1 MTGNDRVAACLPA
14 STASTRSKIV
24 SPPLWALNLLNG
36 VDLPASV
43 GGLQHDGRM
52 NPQPQAWLD
61 QLPSELSEQ
70 RTILTRLLEVCEAD
84 ANIRWLLIGCSVA
97 RGAGDGL
104 SDLDLAMGVQEDRF
118 DTAVVEVCRA
128 VDHLSELVDSFHHQ
142 LPGRLA
148 RHERIFAQY
157 ANRCQVDLVVFAGEP
172 PGSVP
177 NAVVL
182 YDPGHRL
189 SASAEPQPV
198 SAGQIREW
206 AFLGWCALADLG
218 KYLRRGSLWE
228 AHERLHE
235 ARGYFWRLWAIAHDI
250 PQSQYGLTSVLD
262 YAPEQLPA
270 AAEGTVSGLDLPK
283 LLSAARCL
291 ARLLNDIGDD
301 LDEHHRAALPA
312 AMARYV
318 SDALA
323 SGSTAGRRRG

>member
-1 MTGNDRVAACLPA
+1 VE
-14 STASTRSKIV
+14 
-24 SPPLWALNLLNG
+24 
-36 VDLPASV
+36 
-43 GGLQHDGRM
+43 
-52 NPQPQAWLD
+52 PQPQAWLD
-61 QLPSELSEQ
+61 QLGPELSEQ
-70 RTILTRLLEVCEAD
+70 RAILRRLSEACEAD
-84 ANIRWLLIGCSVA
+84 ANIRWLLIGCSLA

-104 SDLDLAMGVQEDRF
+104 SDLDLAMGVEEDRF
-118 DTAVVEVCRA
+118 DAAVVEVRRA

-142 LPGRLA
+142 LPGVVA

-189 SASAEPQPV
+189 RASAEPQPV
-198 SAGQIREW
+198 SAGQVRES

-218 KYLRRGSLWE
+218 KYVRRGSAWE
-228 AHERLHE
+228 ALERLHE
-235 ARGYFWRLWAIAHDI
+235 ARGYFWRLWAMAHDI
-250 PQSQYGLTSVLD
+250 PQPQYGLTSVLD
-262 YAPEQLPA
+262 YDAEHLPPA
-270 AAEGTVSGLDLPK
+270 AEATVSSLDLPE

-291 ARLLNDIGDD
+291 ARLLNDIGND

-318 SDALA
+318 SDDLASYKIADPALA
-323 SGSTAGRRRG
+323 SP